1 MPERPTLESL
11 TKVIRGI
18 PTLPAVL
25 GELSRRLEDPKTSSE
40 DLAQVIQKDQALSS
54 KVLRLVNSP
63 FYGYS
68 SRIHSISQGIMI
80 LGFNAVKNLVL
91 STSVLEAF
99 RNTPSGDGFRLEDL
113 WLHSAAT
120 SCAAKVL
127 AETRRDADPDEAF
140 VAGLLHDIGKV
151 VLWSAAPDF
160 FRSAVHLSQ
169 ERHIPFG
176 KILQET
182 LGFRDED
189 IGAELALRWNFPPTL
204 REAIR
209 CREHSI
215 EETADNRNRL
225 APILQAANL
234 LACASGYHD
243 LPSTPLSAPS
253 PENWQSLGLSNH
265 DHLRAWVHDST
276 PRMRLSCTFLEMLD

>member
-1 MPERPTLESL
+1 MAERPTLESL
-11 TKVIRGI
+11 TEMIRSI

-54 KVLRLVNSP
+54 KVLKLVNSP

-99 RNTPSGDGFRLEDL
+99 RNVPSGDGFRLEDL

-127 AETRRDADPDEAF
+127 AETSRRADPDEAF

-169 ERHIPFG
+169 ERRISFG
-176 KILQET
+176 KVLQQT

-189 IGAELALRWNFPPTL
+189 IGAELALRWKFPASL

-209 CREHSI
+209 RREHSVSKSD
-215 EETADNRNRL
+215 ENLL
-225 APILQAANL
+225 APILQASNL

-243 LPSTPLSAPS
+243 LPSTPLSSPS
-253 PENWQSLGLSNH
+253 PDNWRHLGLD
-265 DHLRAWVHDST
+265 DHERLRAWIHESA
-276 PRMRLSCTFLEMLD
+276 PRMQLSCTFLEMLD